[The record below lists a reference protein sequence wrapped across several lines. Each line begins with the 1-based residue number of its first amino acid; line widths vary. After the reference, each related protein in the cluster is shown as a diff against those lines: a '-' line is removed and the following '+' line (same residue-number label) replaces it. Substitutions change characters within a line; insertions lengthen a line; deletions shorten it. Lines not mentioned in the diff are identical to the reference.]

1 MSLRT
6 LATCTLALM
15 ALGGIAQAD
24 ETAPAVLATACF
36 ACHGMDGKS
45 PGQIPALNG
54 KTAQQISTS
63 MKAFKG
69 DQVQGTVMN
78 RLAKGYTDAEIDALA
93 TFYANLK

>member
-6 LATCTLALM
+6 LATCTLALL
-15 ALGGIAQAD
+15 ALGGVAQAD

-36 ACHGMDGKS
+36 ACHGLDGKS
-45 PGQIPALNG
+45 PGQIPGLTG

>member
-6 LATCTLALM
+6 LAFCTFALLAS
-15 ALGGIAQAD
+15 GGIAQAN

-45 PGQIPALNG
+45 PDTMPSLTGQ
-54 KTAQQISTS
+54 TAQQFATTL
-63 MKAFKG
+63 KAYKA
-69 DQVQGTVMN
+69 DQIQGTVMN

-93 TFYANLK
+93 AFYANLK

>member
-6 LATCTLALM
+6 LASCTLALM

-45 PGQIPALNG
+45 PGQIPSLTG
-54 KTAQQISTS
+54 KTKEALSTAMKGFKTDQIP
-63 MKAFKG
+63 A
-69 DQVQGTVMN
+69 TVMN
-78 RLAKGYTDAEIDALA
+78 RLAKGYTDAEIEALA